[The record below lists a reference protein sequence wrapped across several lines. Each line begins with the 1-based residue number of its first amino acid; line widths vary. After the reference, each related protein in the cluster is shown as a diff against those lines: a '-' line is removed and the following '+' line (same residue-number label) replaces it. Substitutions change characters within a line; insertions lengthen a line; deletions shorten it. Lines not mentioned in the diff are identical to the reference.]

1 MQVANLM
8 WLQGIKTKV
17 QDKDFNIMFEFKY
30 DVISVQN
37 EQGIDETSEEVTA
50 SIGIDY
56 RF

>member
-1 MQVANLM
+1 M

-30 DVISVQN
+30 DVISIQN
-37 EQGIDETSEEVTA
+37 ERGIDETSEEVTA